1 MNVNEILS
9 CCAGSSEWES
19 LFRLFTAR
27 RLANAQPA
35 SLALRGRRQ
44 TFFYRHSSVPHKSLR
59 NDDNCLTVIMSLA
72 YQLLSKRG
80 GKTKASVGLK
90 YEDTAP
96 GNSSLLSAEAES
108 ADNTHNCFFFLI
120 MHSWGWIEVH
130 MFCNLQTGLLPILLP
145 VLSLSPLSPIFEFC
159 IAQIPV
165 KST

>member
-44 TFFYRHSSVPHKSLR
+44 TFFYRHSSVPHKSLQ

-108 ADNTHNCFFFLI
+108 ADNTHNCFFFPYYAQLR
-120 MHSWGWIEVH
+120 MDRSAH
-130 MFCNLQTGLLPILLP
+130 
-145 VLSLSPLSPIFEFC
+145 VL
-159 IAQIPV
+159 
-165 KST
+165 